1 MFYLLLLLFILI
13 LFTLVQRLKGNHDFL
28 MILILPYFAAL
39 CSIILYVSKDT
50 YYYNL
55 IKDYFY
61 LPDFLWRWLFFIDI
75 GKSNIIRIMNASSLS
90 ILIISVYLV
99 FHFYEPFSL
108 RVQKAVKR
116 VVWVYCLLQFI
127 LYDPYTNLKAYYFLY
142 PARLTVQQYLYLED
156 RIYAVTHTI
165 NTAVILLCFL
175 GLLAAF
181 IKAPKLKLFRY
192 NHLFLAISY
201 ATLAFVYIYFI
212 SSSPDFYL
220 KVSRIAGTYSYRSL
234 QLGSNAFIYR
244 ALPYIL
250 VPAAAVITYCAYML
264 TRLSGQA
271 SLKELSI
278 SKEISSSET
287 TSKIFC
293 HYIKNEILAIQ
304 SEVETL
310 ALNAEDGNE
319 VRETTDSILKL
330 SLIHISEPTRH

>member
-1 MFYLLLLLFILI
+1 MAVLHRYWQEQHHTDYECLQLKHLNH
-13 LFTLVQRLKGNHDFL
+13 QRLSR
-28 MILILPYFAAL
+28 LP
-39 CSIILYVSKDT
+39 
-50 YYYNL
+50 
-55 IKDYFY
+55 
-61 LPDFLWRWLFFIDI
+61 
-75 GKSNIIRIMNASSLS
+75 
-90 ILIISVYLV
+90 
-99 FHFYEPFSL
+99 FYEPFSL

-250 VPAAAVITYCAYML
+250 VPP
-264 TRLSGQA
+264 RP
-271 SLKELSI
+271 
-278 SKEISSSET
+278 SS
-287 TSKIFC
+287 
-293 HYIKNEILAIQ
+293 
-304 SEVETL
+304 
-310 ALNAEDGNE
+310 
-319 VRETTDSILKL
+319 
-330 SLIHISEPTRH
+330 PTAPTC